1 MKGYIVLF
9 SPTGGTEKVAQILS
23 QEMKT
28 AGFLDEIVKVD
39 LCDRNFDFKSV
50 DIKAEDF
57 ALIAVPSYGGRVPAL
72 AAERLALVKGNGARA
87 VLVCV
92 YGNRDFDDTL
102 VELQDI
108 AHACGFVSTAAISAV
123 ARHSIANQYGAG
135 RPDDADVQVLKEY
148 AGRIMGK
155 VREGYGSD
163 LHIIGNRPYKKGM
176 DMHLAPKA
184 GNKCTECG
192 LCADVCPAGAIDKN
206 SIRNTDKQKCISC
219 MRCVAVC
226 PHKARDINGVLK
238 FLVPLALKKSCK
250 ERKQNQLFI

>member
-1 MKGYIVLF
+1 MKGYIILF
-9 SPTGGTEKVAQILS
+9 SPTGGTEKVAHILS

-28 AGFLDEIVKVD
+28 AGFLDETVKVD

-108 AHACGFVSTAAISAV
+108 AHFCGFMSVAGVSAV
-123 ARHSIANQYGAG
+123 AQHSIAAQYGAG
-135 RPDDADVQVLKEY
+135 RPDDSDVQVLKEY
-148 AGRIMGK
+148 AGRIIDK
-155 VREGYGSD
+155 VRAAYGSD
-163 LHIIGNRPYKKGM
+163 LQIIGDRPYKKGM
-176 DMHLAPKA
+176 NMHLAPKA
-184 GNKCTECG
+184 GSKCTECG
-192 LCADVCPAGAIDKN
+192 LCADVCPAGAIDKDN
-206 SIRNTDKQKCISC
+206 IRNTDKQKCISC

-226 PHKARDINGVLK
+226 PHKARSINGVIKL
-238 FLVPLALKKSCK
+238 LLPVALKKVCG
-250 ERKQNQLFI
+250 ERKENQLFI